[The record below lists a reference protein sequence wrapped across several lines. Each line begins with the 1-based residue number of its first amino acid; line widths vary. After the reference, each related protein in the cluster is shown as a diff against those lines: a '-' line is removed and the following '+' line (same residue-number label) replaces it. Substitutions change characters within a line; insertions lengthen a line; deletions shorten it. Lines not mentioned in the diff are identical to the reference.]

1 MALERG
7 AANAFRVLL
16 LCVFIAMIGLGII
29 SPIIPN
35 YASSMGATGLMIG
48 LIYSSFSLSR
58 AVLQAPMGRLSDSV
72 SKKKIIIVGLTA
84 YTVTS
89 ILYTRASSPE
99 MLIYVRLFHGVGSAM
114 VMPVAMAYA
123 MELTPKGKEGRYMG
137 YLNTAIFAGYGAGP
151 MLGGFLYENYS
162 ANMAF
167 NAMSVMVFLSLVV
180 TAALVPDEMRL
191 GLHRGRVEISLRSIL
206 ANKKLSGTF
215 VYRMVNALGR
225 GTIMGFLPLFA
236 VQVLGISGTLVGL
249 ILSFGIFANAL
260 LQTPMGA
267 LADRYN
273 KNLLLIAGGL
283 VSSLGYFYM
292 IHAGNSVELF
302 LSRLVISAGGALSIP
317 ALTAIVAEEGKMLGS
332 GSTVGIYNTAMSL
345 GQIVGPVFTGF
356 LLDRYGMGAVF
367 NFTGLIGFV
376 SVAAFYLLSR

>member
-162 ANMAF
+162 ATLAF

-191 GLHRGRVEISLRSIL
+191 GLHRGRREISLRSIL

-236 VQVLGISGTLVGL
+236 VQVLGISGTMVGL
-249 ILSFGIFANAL
+249 ILSVGIFANAL